1 MISQRFDAAVFDLD
15 GTLID
20 SEPDLRAA
28 LNKTLTQAGRAEVTR
43 AQVIKMIG
51 DGVPKLVE
59 RGFAAT
65 GGPPADGLEAAV
77 RQFSAN
83 YEGHTS
89 ALSEVFPGVASALV
103 GLKNQG
109 LKLGVCTNK
118 PQKPTEEILA
128 AFGLDALIDASVGG
142 DALGGVRKPDGRH
155 LGAVLE
161 KLGTTPARAVMV
173 GDNHNDAGVAR
184 ALGVPFVAVSF
195 GYARGTVEELDAD
208 HVIDHFSEL
217 SAALEALARFA

>member
-28 LNKTLTQAGRAEVTR
+28 LNKTLAEAGRDDVTR

-51 DGVPKLVE
+51 DGVPTLVE

-65 GGPPADGLEAAV
+65 GGPSPDGLDAAV
-77 RQFSAN
+77 ARFSHF
-83 YEGHTS
+83 YEGHAS
-89 ALSEVFPGVASALV
+89 ALSEVFPGVERALQ
-103 GLKNQG
+103 GLRRQG
-109 LKLGVCTNK
+109 LKLGICTNK
-118 PQKPTEEILA
+118 PGKPTGEILA
-128 AFGLDALIDASVGG
+128 AFGLAPLIDAYVGG
-142 DALGGVRKPDGRH
+142 DGLGGVRKPDARH

-161 KLGTTPARAVMV
+161 KLGVRAERAVMV

-195 GYARGTVEELDAD
+195 GYARGTVAELEAD
-208 HVIDHFSEL
+208 VVIDHFDQL
-217 SAALEALARFA
+217 DAALAALASG

>member
-1 MISQRFDAAVFDLD
+1 MISQRFNAVVFDLD

-28 LNKTLTQAGRAEVTR
+28 LNKTLAESGRASVTR
-43 AQVIKMIG
+43 PQVVKMIG

-59 RGFAAT
+59 RGFDAT
-65 GGPPADGLEAAV
+65 GGPPVDGLEAAV
-77 RQFSAN
+77 KRFSAN

-89 ALSEVFPGVASALV
+89 ALSEVFPGVPAALAE
-103 GLKNQG
+103 LKRQG
-109 LKLGVCTNK
+109 LRLGVCTNK

-128 AFGLDALIDASVGG
+128 DFGLAGLIDAAVGG

-155 LGAVLE
+155 LAAVLE
-161 KLGTTPARAVMV
+161 KLDAAPDRAVMV

-195 GYARGTVEELDAD
+195 GYARGTVAELEAD
-208 HVIDHFSEL
+208 RVIHHFREL
-217 SAALEALARFA
+217 AAALAALAGAA